1 MAKTFEF
8 TECSVVSEFFTK
20 MKDKYGMLI
29 PDSMIAPIVRTVFR
43 SFATMMKYNESK
55 SIKKMGFSVRDDKG
69 IFKIGVILNYNPP
82 EDEES
87 EDVGNFVLSMTFD
100 ESDLES
106 CDQLL
111 DERIDTYNVI
121 LQTLLFSEVNTHC
134 DDVKALHIVVSEIID
149 SIVKFLDENS
159 NDSTEDVELEMKS
172 VFTAGVSIENG
183 AKHYYIIPGYSVKQI
198 IKNDDENEKEA
209 A

>member
-20 MKDKYGMLI
+20 MKDKYGMLV
-29 PDSMIAPIVRTVFR
+29 PDAMIAPLVRTVFR

-55 SIKKMGFSVRDDKG
+55 NVKKMGFCVRDDKG
-69 IFKIGVILNYNPP
+69 LFKIGILLNYNPP

-100 ESDLES
+100 ESDMES

-121 LQTLLFSEVNTHC
+121 LQTMLFSEVNTHC
-134 DDVKALHIVVSEIID
+134 DDNAAMHIVVSEIID
-149 SIVKFLDENS
+149 SIKDFLDQNS
-159 NDSTEDVELEMKS
+159 NDTTEDVELEMKS